1 MLGSQRGGFTII
13 EVMLFLGL
21 SSLLLAGIMAGV
33 SAQVQSQQYRQ
44 GVQEIRSAITGE
56 FEAVYTLSNQRT
68 GPDP

>member
-33 SAQVQSQQYRQ
+33 SAQVVEQRRQ
-44 GVQEIRSAITGE
+44 GPAIATMWGGCCSL
-56 FEAVYTLSNQRT
+56 VRRQMV
-68 GPDP
+68 P